1 MKSFSDPDSNYSSVN
16 NVGSI
21 TVNYFNK
28 SESKYGCLSKS
39 DSMWFCLKFTEIVEK
54 NIAVDLKIEERC
66 RQIMLNYELRISQLE
81 DYMKDECNEAPIREI
96 VQEELKSGE
105 ESRNSDNEGQVTYKK
120 FKTTRTREV
129 CVNRAE

>member
-1 MKSFSDPDSNYSSVN
+1 
-16 NVGSI
+16 
-21 TVNYFNK
+21 
-28 SESKYGCLSKS
+28 
-39 DSMWFCLKFTEIVEK
+39 MWFCLKFTEIVKK

-66 RQIMLNYELRISQLE
+66 RQIMLNYELIISQLE
-81 DYMKDECNEAPIREI
+81 DYMKDECNEAPIWEI

-120 FKTTRTREV
+120 FKTTRTCEV

>member
-1 MKSFSDPDSNYSSVN
+1 
-16 NVGSI
+16 
-21 TVNYFNK
+21 
-28 SESKYGCLSKS
+28 
-39 DSMWFCLKFTEIVEK
+39 MWFCLKFPEIVKK
-54 NIAVDLKIEERC
+54 NIAVDLKREERC